1 MAPETPHLLYFCS
14 TTKEVFMVKYLL
26 SLFLAVILTSG
37 VMPRVANAGSE
48 SDASWKTEWERVVG
62 QAKKEG
68 TVAVKGPPGAKVR
81 RVLTGA
87 FEKAFPGIT
96 VEFEGGRGGE
106 LAAKLI
112 REREA
117 DLFSTDV
124 WIGGLGTQLSLLKP
138 QGVQEPIEPALILP
152 DVKDPK
158 VWIHDRLEFADKE
171 GKYVLVFVNQSGT
184 LMAYNTNLVKPEE
197 VPTSLHDLL
206 KPKWKGKLIMVDPTT
221 SGPGRGMFTWVY
233 KEVGAEFIRELGKQ
247 KPVITRDRRGAIERI
262 VRGAYPIGIAIS
274 NLDAKP
280 FQNVKAP
287 IKLIWNVKEGSYAS
301 ASYGGL
307 ALVSKAPHINA
318 AKVYINWLLG
328 KEGQTL
334 LAEAAGWA
342 SSRRDVPA
350 EDPDSVLKPDVKYF
364 RVYTEQNAF
373 LYKSDGYRKLM
384 KEAFGLRK
392 R

>member
-1 MAPETPHLLYFCS
+1 MLKFLG
-14 TTKEVFMVKYLL
+14 
-26 SLFLAVILTSG
+26 SLFLVVTLASG
-37 VMPRVANAGSE
+37 VMPPLSNAATQ
-48 SDASWKTEWERVVG
+48 SDTSWKAQWE
-62 QAKKEG
+62 QAVKKAKVEG
-68 TVAVKGPPGAKVR
+68 TVVVKGPPGAKVR

-124 WIGGLGTQLSLLKP
+124 WVGGLGTQLSLLKP
-138 QGVQEPIEPALILP
+138 QGVQEPVEPALILP
-152 DVKDPK
+152 EVKDPK

-184 LMAYNTNLVKPEE
+184 LMAYNTNLVKPNE
-197 VPTSLHDLL
+197 VPTALHDLL
-206 KPKWKGKLIMVDPTT
+206 KPKWKGKLIMGDPTT
-221 SGPGRGMFTWVY
+221 SGPGRAMFTWVY

-262 VRGAYPIGIAIS
+262 VRGAYPIGIS
-274 NLDAKP
+274 VSSLDAKP

-287 IKLIWNVKEGSYAS
+287 INLIWHLKEGSYAS

-307 ALVSKAPHINA
+307 ALVSKAPHPNA

-334 LAEAAGWA
+334 LADAAGWD

-350 EDPDSVLKPDVKYF
+350 QDPDSVLKPDVKYF
-364 RVYTEQNAF
+364 RVYTEENAF
-373 LYKSDGYRKLM
+373 IYKSGGYRKLM
-384 KEAFGLRK
+384 KETFGLSRK
-392 R
+392 